1 MIQMPRNDW
10 EIWPGSLKLRY
21 ATGIPKHHSQKR
33 PEIPRQ
39 VYNPTAELV
48 LRLRRLAGLRVA
60 RSTKPKAAAP
70 PIGAAQ
76 FSRPVTSL
84 YG

>member
-10 EIWPGSLKLRY
+10 ENWAGSLKLMCAQR
-21 ATGIPKHHSQKR
+21 IPKPQLPNR
-33 PEIPRQ
+33 PETPRQ
-39 VYNPTAELV
+39 VNPTAELV
-48 LRLRRLAGLRVA
+48 LRLRRLAGLRIS

-70 PIGAAQ
+70 PISAAQ
-76 FSRPVTSL
+76 FSRPVTTL